1 MARATTGRTGA
12 TMDEPQAYDVPETR
26 GQRLVGLRLV
36 VDCALT
42 GIGGLALQLFIG
54 VLRDGERGRGSSGFL
69 FADMAGA
76 RYVLWLCTAIAAVV
90 ALGAAAD
97 IVRAVFHFVHQG
109 RQ

>member
-1 MARATTGRTGA
+1 MN
-12 TMDEPQAYDVPETR
+12 DQPQYDDPATR

-36 VDCALT
+36 VDCALV
-42 GIGGLALQLFIG
+42 GIGGLGLQLFVG
-54 VLRDGERGRGSSGFL
+54 VLLEGERGSGSSGFL

-76 RYVLWLCTAIAAVV
+76 RYVLWVCAAVSAVV

-97 IVRAVFHFVHQG
+97 IVRAVIQFVHPG